1 MPKAA
6 QSRRFK
12 ALQPLQAYNLTVTD
26 WHTYFV
32 KGDKAEMEGVWVHN
46 ECPYGKG
53 NQRYKDVSYHGKNDN
68 SVKSRAPING
78 QAALDNSVQVKS
90 TSP

>member
-1 MPKAA
+1 
-6 QSRRFK
+6 
-12 ALQPLQAYNLTVTD
+12 
-26 WHTYFV
+26 
-32 KGDKAEMEGVWVHN
+32 MEGVWVHN

-68 SVKSRAPING
+68 SVKSRAPTNG